1 MLAQLIQ
8 LTARQVITASHMMIL
23 ASHDLFRAQQVP
35 SKVKKAA
42 RRTEIVKFA
51 SRAGF
56 APALV

>member
-1 MLAQLIQ
+1 MLVQLIQ
-8 LTARQVITASHMMIL
+8 LTARQVITASHMMIP
-23 ASHDLFRAQQVP
+23 ASRGLFRAQQEP

-56 APALV
+56 ALVLV